1 MGRKIRISEHQKS
14 ILKQVEPD
22 LLELLAELEELRH
35 KVLLAEAA
43 SRVVLH

>member
-1 MGRKIRISEHQKS
+1 MGRKIRISEHQKF

-35 KVLLAEAA
+35 KVQLAQAANRVLL
-43 SRVVLH
+43 H